1 MKLKLTREQ
10 KIGLFAIITLASIY
24 VVVNYL
30 KGKDLFSSTNT
41 YYTVYNNVEGL
52 NSTGPVY
59 IRGLKVGTVESVDY
73 LQEKDEFIVKLK
85 VKSGYNIPDN
95 SVAEIYSV
103 DLLGTKALRVNIGD
117 SKTYLKDKGS
127 MQSITEE
134 GLVDMLKSQFLP
146 LKDQISDLVAT
157 LNSTIENVN
166 GIFDADAK
174 RNIASSLENLSKTLA
189 GTKAIVQNLEK
200 SGPEITQLIS
210 NINTLSG
217 ELTQSTQK
225 LNYGLDNIGEI
236 TDSLKTANLAG
247 TVNSLKELL
256 EQMNNPQ
263 GTVGKLL
270 STDSVHNSIE
280 LLIRDLDILIKNITE
295 NPKKYIK
302 ISVF

>member
-1 MKLKLTREQ
+1 MKLRLTREQ

-30 KGKDLFSSTNT
+30 KGKDLFSSSNT

-59 IRGLKVGTVESVDY
+59 IRGLKVGTVESVEY
-73 LQEKDEFIVKLK
+73 LQGKDEFIVKLK
-85 VKSGYNIPDN
+85 IKSNYNIPDN

-103 DLLGTKALRVNIGD
+103 DLLGTKALRVNIGN
-117 SKTYLKDKGS
+117 SKEYLKDKGT
-127 MQSITEE
+127 MQSTTEE
-134 GLVDMLKSQFLP
+134 GLTEMLKSQFLP

-157 LNSTIENVN
+157 LKATLENVN
-166 GIFDADAK
+166 GMIDADAK
-174 RNIASSLENLSKTLA
+174 RNIASSLESLSKTLA
-189 GTKAIVQNLEK
+189 STKAIVQNLEK

-210 NINTLSG
+210 NINSLSG

-236 TDSLKTANLAG
+236 TDSLKTADLAG

-270 STDSVHNSIE
+270 RTDSVHNSIDQ
-280 LLIRDLDILIKNITE
+280 LIRDMDILIKNITE

-302 ISVF
+302 VSVF

>member
-1 MKLKLTREQ
+1 MKLRLTREQ

-41 YYTVYNNVEGL
+41 YYTVYHNVEGL

-73 LQEKDEFIVKLK
+73 LQERDEFIVKLK
-85 VKSGYNIPDN
+85 LKSSYNIPDN
-95 SVAEIYSV
+95 SVAEIYST
-103 DLLGTKALRVNIGD
+103 DLLGTKALRVNIGN
-117 SKTYLKDKGS
+117 SNTYLKDKGT
-127 MQSITEE
+127 MQSTTEE
-134 GLVDMLKSQFLP
+134 GLTDMLKSQFLP

-157 LNSTIENVN
+157 LKATLENVN
-166 GIFDADAK
+166 GMIDADAK
-174 RNIASSLENLSKTLA
+174 RNISASLENLNKTLA
-189 GTKAIVQNLEK
+189 SAKAIVQNLEK

-210 NINTLSG
+210 NINSLSG

-225 LNYGLDNIGEI
+225 LNYGLDNIGQI
-236 TDSLKTANLAG
+236 TDSLKTADLAG

-270 STDSVHNSIE
+270 RTDSVHNSIDQ
-280 LLIRDLDILIKNITE
+280 LIRDLDILIKNITE

-302 ISVF
+302 VSVF

>member
-1 MKLKLTREQ
+1 MKFKLTREQ

-85 VKSGYNIPDN
+85 VKSSYNIPDN

-117 SKTYLKDKGS
+117 SKAYLKDKGS

-174 RNIASSLENLSKTLA
+174 KNIAISLENLSKTLA

-210 NINTLSG
+210 NINSLSG

-236 TDSLKTANLAG
+236 TDSLKTADLAG
-247 TVNSLKELL
+247 TVKSLKELL

>member
-41 YYTVYNNVEGL
+41 YFTVYNNVEGL

-174 RNIASSLENLSKTLA
+174 KNIATSLENLSKTLA
-189 GTKAIVQNLEK
+189 GTKAIIQNLEK

-210 NINTLSG
+210 NINSLSG

-236 TDSLKTANLAG
+236 TDSLKTADLAG
-247 TVNSLKELL
+247 TVKSLKELL

-280 LLIRDLDILIKNITE
+280 QLIRDLDILIKNITE

>member
-174 RNIASSLENLSKTLA
+174 KNIATSLENLSKTLA

-210 NINTLSG
+210 NINSLSG

-236 TDSLKTANLAG
+236 TDSLKTADLAG
-247 TVNSLKELL
+247 TVKSLKELL

-280 LLIRDLDILIKNITE
+280 QLIRDLDILIKNITE

>member
-1 MKLKLTREQ
+1 MKFKLTREQ

-85 VKSGYNIPDN
+85 VKSSYNIPDN

-117 SKTYLKDKGS
+117 SKAYLKDKGS

-174 RNIASSLENLSKTLA
+174 KNIAISLENLSKTLA

-210 NINTLSG
+210 NINSLSG

-236 TDSLKTANLAG
+236 TDSLKTADLAG
-247 TVNSLKELL
+247 TVKSLKELL

-270 STDSVHNSIE
+270 STDSVHNSIHQLWE
-280 LLIRDLDILIKNITE
+280 
-295 NPKKYIK
+295 
-302 ISVF
+302 

>member
-166 GIFDADAK
+166 GIFDAEAK
-174 RNIASSLENLSKTLA
+174 KNIATSLENLSKTLA
-189 GTKAIVQNLEK
+189 GTRAIVQNLEK

-210 NINTLSG
+210 NINSLSG

-236 TDSLKTANLAG
+236 TDSLKTADLAG
-247 TVNSLKELL
+247 TVKSLKELL